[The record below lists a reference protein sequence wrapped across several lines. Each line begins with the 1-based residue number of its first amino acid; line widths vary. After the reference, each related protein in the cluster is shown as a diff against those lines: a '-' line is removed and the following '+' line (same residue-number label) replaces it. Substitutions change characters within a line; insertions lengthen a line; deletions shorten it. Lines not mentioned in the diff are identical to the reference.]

1 MQKEYITKKTSSLSI
16 NVVATEVESL
26 RKVVE
31 STQTVRVYDD
41 NCIGVAGQIGNA
53 NIENVEKDALEN
65 LALGISYPCDFTK
78 DVNLSVDARKDI
90 VDEDKF
96 VQVAKSLLARLKKEV
111 PDFLFSNKIQY
122 FTSET
127 EYKNTQNTTLSHK
140 GNEMVLVLCVKS
152 KSSANIMDFA
162 YVADTDAYDEDK
174 TFEDVKSLCEAY
186 NNVLPWQEGKYP
198 VIAEQDLYCGSYVA
212 GNFNGESYATGAS
225 LFKDMLGKKIFND
238 KVTLAINNDLPNST
252 FFDAEGTVC
261 DEQNGTLIK
270 NGVFERVIA
279 NKKIAAQYGLPRLG
293 GSMATYDTIPSGT
306 ARGIEFKN
314 TAERIQDL
322 IGNQKAIYVL
332 DASGGDMTTSG
343 DFATPCEVAL
353 LVENGKFVG
362 RLPKLNIF
370 GNVKEFLGDD
380 FIGASDKGLLNYRTP
395 LAVANMNVTLI

>member
-1 MQKEYITKKTSSLSI
+1 MQKEYINRKTSSLSI

-31 STQTVRVYDD
+31 STCTVRVYD
-41 NCIGVAGQIGNA
+41 NGCIGVAGQIGNA
-53 NIENVEKDALEN
+53 CASGVENDAVEN
-65 LALGISYPCDFTK
+65 LALGIAYPCDFAK
-78 DVNLSVDARKDI
+78 DVNMNVDARKNI

-96 VQVAKSLLARLKKEV
+96 VQVAKSLLAKLRKEV

-127 EYKNTQNTTLSHK
+127 EYKNTQNTSLSYK

-162 YVADTDAYDEDK
+162 YVVDTDVYDENK
-174 TFEDVKSLCEAY
+174 AVEDVKLLCEAY
-186 NNVLPWQEGKYP
+186 NNVLPWQDGKYP
-198 VIAEQDLYCGSYVA
+198 VIAEQQLYCGSYVLD
-212 GNFNGESYATGAS
+212 NFDGENYATGAS
-225 LFKDMLGKKIFND
+225 LFKDMLGKKVFNE
-238 KVTLAINNDLPNST
+238 KVTLAVNNELPNSA

-261 DEQNGTLIK
+261 DEKNGTLIR

-293 GSMATYDTIPSGT
+293 NSVSTYDTIPQGS
-306 ARGIEFKN
+306 ARGVEFKN
-314 TAERIQDL
+314 TAERIRDL

-395 LAVANMNVTLI
+395 LAVANMSVTLI

>member
-31 STQTVRVYDD
+31 STRTVRVFD
-41 NCIGVAGQIGNA
+41 NDGIGVAGQIGNA
-53 NIENVEKDALEN
+53 NAESVENDAIEN
-65 LALGISYPCDFTK
+65 LALGIAYPCDFTK
-78 DVNLSVDARKDI
+78 DVNLSVDARKNI

-96 VQVAKSLLARLKKEV
+96 VQVAKSLLAKLKKEV
-111 PDFLFSNKIQY
+111 PNFLFSNKIQY
-122 FTSET
+122 FASET
-127 EYKNTQNTTLSHK
+127 EYKNTQNTSLSYK

-162 YVADTDAYDEDK
+162 YVVDTDVYDENK
-174 TFEDVKSLCEAY
+174 AVEDVKSLCDAY
-186 NNVLPWQEGKYP
+186 DNVLPWQDGKYP
-198 VIAEQDLYCGSYVA
+198 VIAEQDLYCGSYVLD
-212 GNFNGESYATGAS
+212 NFDGESYATGAS
-225 LFKDMLGKKIFND
+225 LFKDMLGKKIFNE

-252 FFDAEGTVC
+252 FFDMEGTVC
-261 DEQNGTLIK
+261 DEQNGTLVK

-279 NKKIAAQYGLPRLG
+279 NKKIAAQYDLPRLAC
-293 GSMATYDTIPSGT
+293 SVSTYDTIPQGS
-306 ARGIEFKN
+306 ARGVEFKN

-322 IGNQKAIYVL
+322 VGNQKAIYVL

-395 LAVANMNVTLI
+395 LAVAYMNVTLI

>member
-1 MQKEYITKKTSSLSI
+1 MQKEYINRKTSSLSI

-31 STQTVRVYDD
+31 STKTVRVYD
-41 NCIGVAGQIGNA
+41 NNRIGVAGQIGNA
-53 NIENVEKDALEN
+53 DVEAVEKSALEN
-65 LALGISYPCDFTK
+65 LALGIEYPCDLSK
-78 DVNLSVDARKDI
+78 DVNISVDTRKNI

-111 PDFLFSNKIQY
+111 PDYLFSNKIQY
-122 FTSET
+122 FSSES
-127 EYKNTQNTTLSHK
+127 EYKNTENTSLRYC
-140 GNEMVLVLCVKS
+140 GNEMVLVLCIKS

-162 YVADTDAYDEDK
+162 YVADTDAYDENK
-174 TFEDVKSLCEAY
+174 VVEDVKALCDAY
-186 NNVLPWQEGKYP
+186 ANVLPWQAGKYP
-198 VIAEQDLYCGSYVA
+198 VIAEQDLYCGGYVL
-212 GNFNGESYATGAS
+212 GNFDGESYATGAS

-238 KVTLAINNDLPNST
+238 KVTLAVNNDLPNST

-261 DEQNGTLIK
+261 DEQNGTLIR

-279 NKKIAAQYGLPRLG
+279 NKKIAAKYNLPRLC
-293 GSMATYDTIPSGT
+293 GSAATYDTIPSGST
-306 ARGIEFKN
+306 RGVEFKN
-314 TAERIQDL
+314 TAERIQNI
-322 IGNQKAIYVL
+322 IGDQKAIYVL

-380 FIGASDKGLLNYRTP
+380 FIGATDKGLLNYRTP
-395 LAVANMNVTLI
+395 LAVTNMNVTLI

>member
-31 STQTVRVYDD
+31 STRTVRVFD
-41 NCIGVAGQIGNA
+41 NDCIGVAGQIGNA
-53 NIENVEKDALEN
+53 NAESVENDAIEN
-65 LALGISYPCDFTK
+65 LALGIAYPCDFTK
-78 DVNLSVDARKDI
+78 DVNLSVDARKNI

-96 VQVAKSLLARLKKEV
+96 VQVAKSLLAKLKKEV
-111 PDFLFSNKIQY
+111 PNFLFSNKIQY
-122 FTSET
+122 FASET
-127 EYKNTQNTTLSHK
+127 EYKNTQNTSLSYK

-162 YVADTDAYDEDK
+162 YVVDTDVYDENK
-174 TFEDVKSLCEAY
+174 AVEDVKSLCDAY
-186 NNVLPWQEGKYP
+186 DNVLPWQDGKYP
-198 VIAEQDLYCGSYVA
+198 VIAEQDLYCGSYVLD
-212 GNFNGESYATGAS
+212 NFDGESYATGAS
-225 LFKDMLGKKIFND
+225 LFKDMLGKKIFNE

-252 FFDAEGTVC
+252 FFDMEGTVC
-261 DEQNGTLIK
+261 DEQNGTLVK

-279 NKKIAAQYGLPRLG
+279 NKKIAAQYDLPRLAC
-293 GSMATYDTIPSGT
+293 SVSTYDTIPQGS
-306 ARGIEFKN
+306 ARGVEFKN

-322 IGNQKAIYVL
+322 VGNQKAIYVL

-395 LAVANMNVTLI
+395 LAVANMSVTLI